1 MNGLRIA
8 TAVLTVFALTM
19 VVTLGVVCL
28 MYAVY
33 LDTVPRLRQEWPL
46 LLTATGG
53 FAALSVVGIGA
64 WFGLRHPGWRLPTQT
79 LLWLSWGL
87 LAYLFSEVFL

>member
-8 TAVLTVFALTM
+8 TAAVTLFALTM
-19 VVTLGVVCL
+19 AVTLGVVCL

-46 LLTATGG
+46 LLTATGS
-53 FAALSVVGIGA
+53 FTLLSAAGVGA
-64 WFGLRHPGWRLPTQT
+64 WFGLRHDRWRLPSQI
-79 LLWLSWGL
+79 LLWLGWAL
-87 LAYLFSEVFL
+87 LAYLVAGVFT

>member
-8 TAVLTVFALTM
+8 TAVLTLFALTM
-19 VVTLGVVCL
+19 VITLGVVCL

-46 LLTATGG
+46 LLTATGA
-53 FAALSVVGIGA
+53 FALLSAVGAAA
-64 WFGLRHPGWRLPTQT
+64 WFGLRDPGWRLPTQT

-87 LAYLFSEVFL
+87 LAYLFSEVFV